1 MRSEYTEIW
10 NVAGEEILGQ
20 NKVVDLPFKRISAR
34 AIIIRRSDGSIVGTL
49 HRRGGK
55 YALPGGAPED
65 GESILEAVVREL
77 EEENIKLINPEQP
90 SDEDLAVDFFRGYA
104 ELSIWH
110 FFVVED
116 AEIGQSEENVES
128 RWVFQNED
136 VWYPGM
142 RERLLLEIGKHHTG
156 LARRELLVE

>member
-1 MRSEYTEIW
+1 
-10 NVAGEEILGQ
+10 
-20 NKVVDLPFKRISAR
+20 
-34 AIIIRRSDGSIVGTL
+34 
-49 HRRGGK
+49 
-55 YALPGGAPED
+55 
-65 GESILEAVVREL
+65 
-77 EEENIKLINPEQP
+77 
-90 SDEDLAVDFFRGYA
+90 
-104 ELSIWH
+104 
-110 FFVVED
+110 VVED

>member
-1 MRSEYTEIW
+1 MLPEHSEKNRGKIHCRRFMLMHSLIQEAGNALVPTFNLASCYCTADATSASSCQGGADLSHMRSEYTEIW

-77 EEENIKLINPEQP
+77 EEENI
-90 SDEDLAVDFFRGYA
+90 
-104 ELSIWH
+104 
-110 FFVVED
+110 
-116 AEIGQSEENVES
+116 
-128 RWVFQNED
+128 
-136 VWYPGM
+136 
-142 RERLLLEIGKHHTG
+142 
-156 LARRELLVE
+156 